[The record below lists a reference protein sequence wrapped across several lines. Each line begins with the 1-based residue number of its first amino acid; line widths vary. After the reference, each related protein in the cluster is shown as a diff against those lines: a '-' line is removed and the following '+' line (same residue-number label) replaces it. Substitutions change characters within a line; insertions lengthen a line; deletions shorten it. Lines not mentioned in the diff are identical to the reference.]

1 MNLILSG
8 AWCGA
13 GEARRR
19 SCLQMKM
26 ALTIKSSQPQ
36 GFTLLELLVAVTVAA
51 VLTTVS
57 LNAYGMFHHAVAET
71 SLHYGNFAGKQVQDL
86 RCRTRFVRGLSP
98 CLDTLNSHQIIFKS
112 KKNFCPRF

>member
-57 LNAYGMFHHAVAET
+57 LNAYGMFHRAVAET

-86 RCRTRFVRGLSP
+86 RCRTHFVRGLSP
-98 CLDTLNSHQIIFKS
+98 CAEG
-112 KKNFCPRF
+112 PRDSCISSDSCDDVRMRF

>member
-1 MNLILSG
+1 MNIILSG

-19 SCLQMKM
+19 SCLQMKIG
-26 ALTIKSSQPQ
+26 LTIKSSQPQ

-57 LNAYGMFHHAVAET
+57 LNVYGMFHRAVAET
-71 SLHYGNFAGKQVQDL
+71 SLRYADFAGRRVQDL

-98 CLDTLNSHQIIFKS
+98 CAEG
-112 KKNFCPRF
+112 PRDSCISSDSYDDILMRF